1 MSISP
6 QGDPGAGEQDAKAVH
21 VDQAPGTQ
29 VGDHGMQDNRFTQV
43 TSGRDALVAGRDF
56 YVQDLHVH
64 VGDAPHAL
72 PRRPGKLGDMTTAA
86 ERLLVPGPEE
96 KQLAGRAG
104 TWTVTA
110 TMWPAPGAEPIVT
123 DGLVAERAMIG
134 LYLQETMQ
142 PAPGGT
148 GPDFRRIDYL
158 HYDRVEG
165 RWKYVSMDTRLPVSI
180 MPARS
185 FGPAGDR
192 TLRLQFEPLGF
203 VGFGEEVG
211 GTLMQSDMRITSQSP
226 DRELKQQHFI
236 VADGT
241 AREWLAVQ
249 YEYRR

>member
-1 MSISP
+1 MMAHAASGMCERGYAENNFQCPSEMTSTVPSVTLMAVWSSIAY
-6 QGDPGAGEQDAKAVH
+6 AGHAISA
-21 VDQAPGTQ
+21 DQRIGSRT
-29 VGDHGMQDNRFTQV
+29 HY
-43 TSGRDALVAGRDF
+43 LAGS
-56 YVQDLHVH
+56 
-64 VGDAPHAL
+64 
-72 PRRPGKLGDMTTAA
+72 GKLEGMTTAA

-96 KQLAGRAG
+96 QQLAGRAG

-110 TMWPAPGAEPIVT
+110 TMWPAPGAGPIVT
-123 DGLVAERAMIG
+123 GGLVAERTMIG
-134 LYLQETMQ
+134 LYLQETMR

-185 FGPAGDR
+185 FGPAENG

-203 VGFGEEVG
+203 VGFGDEVG
-211 GTLMQSDMRITSQSP
+211 GTLMQSDMRITTQSP
-226 DRELKQQHFI
+226 GRELKEQHFI

>member
-1 MSISP
+1 MCKMRVYGPSAHIRELTLPPFAGHRQSWADSRSWRLALGLQNGLFCTRQPGSP
-6 QGDPGAGEQDAKAVH
+6 NTLRRTQIGGSRTHYLAG
-21 VDQAPGTQ
+21 
-29 VGDHGMQDNRFTQV
+29 
-43 TSGRDALVAGRDF
+43 
-56 YVQDLHVH
+56 
-64 VGDAPHAL
+64 
-72 PRRPGKLGDMTTAA
+72 PGKLEGMTTAA

-96 KQLAGRAG
+96 QQLAGRAG
-104 TWTVTA
+104 TWTVIA

-123 DGLVAERAMIG
+123 DGLVAERTMIG
-134 LYLQETMQ
+134 LYLQETMH

-203 VGFGEEVG
+203 VGFGDEVG
-211 GTLMQSDMRITSQSP
+211 GTLMQSDMRITTQSP
-226 DRELKQQHFI
+226 GRELKQQHFI

>member
-1 MSISP
+1 
-6 QGDPGAGEQDAKAVH
+6 
-21 VDQAPGTQ
+21 
-29 VGDHGMQDNRFTQV
+29 
-43 TSGRDALVAGRDF
+43 
-56 YVQDLHVH
+56 
-64 VGDAPHAL
+64 
-72 PRRPGKLGDMTTAA
+72 MTTAA

-96 KQLAGRAG
+96 RQLAKRAG
-104 TWTVTA
+104 SWNVVA
-110 TMWPAPGAEPIVT
+110 TMWTAPGAEPMVT
-123 DGLVAERAMIG
+123 GGLTAERTMIG
-134 LYLQETMQ
+134 LYLQEVMQ
-142 PAPGGT
+142 PGDGD

-185 FGPAGDR
+185 FGPAQDR
-192 TLRLQFEPLGF
+192 TLRVQFEPLGF

-211 GTLMQSDMRITSQSP
+211 GTLMQSDMRITNQSP

>member
-1 MSISP
+1 M
-6 QGDPGAGEQDAKAVH
+6 
-21 VDQAPGTQ
+21 
-29 VGDHGMQDNRFTQV
+29 
-43 TSGRDALVAGRDF
+43 
-56 YVQDLHVH
+56 
-64 VGDAPHAL
+64 
-72 PRRPGKLGDMTTAA
+72 TAA

-110 TMWPAPGAEPIVT
+110 TMWPAPGAEPAVT
-123 DGLVAERAMIG
+123 VGLVAERVMIG
-134 LYLQETMQ
+134 LYLQETMR

-148 GPDFRRIDYL
+148 GPDFQRIDYL

-185 FGPAGDR
+185 FGAAENG

-203 VGFGEEVG
+203 VGFGEEAA
-211 GTLMQSDMRITSQSP
+211 GTLMQSDMRITTSAP
-226 DRELKQQHFI
+226 GRELKQQHFI
-236 VADGT
+236 LADGT
-241 AREWLAVQ
+241 ARDWLAVQ

>member
-1 MSISP
+1 
-6 QGDPGAGEQDAKAVH
+6 
-21 VDQAPGTQ
+21 
-29 VGDHGMQDNRFTQV
+29 
-43 TSGRDALVAGRDF
+43 
-56 YVQDLHVH
+56 
-64 VGDAPHAL
+64 
-72 PRRPGKLGDMTTAA
+72 MTTAA

-96 KQLAGRAG
+96 QHLAGRTG
-104 TWTVTA
+104 TWTVIA
-110 TMWPAPGAEPIVT
+110 TMWPAPGAEPIVS
-123 DGLVAERAMIG
+123 DGLVAERTMIG
-134 LYLQETMQ
+134 LYLQETMH
-142 PAPGGT
+142 PAPGGA

-185 FGPAGDR
+185 FGPAENG

-203 VGFGEEVG
+203 VGFGDEVG

-226 DRELKQQHFI
+226 GRELKQQHFI

>member
-1 MSISP
+1 M
-6 QGDPGAGEQDAKAVH
+6 
-21 VDQAPGTQ
+21 
-29 VGDHGMQDNRFTQV
+29 M
-43 TSGRDALVAGRDF
+43 
-56 YVQDLHVH
+56 
-64 VGDAPHAL
+64 
-72 PRRPGKLGDMTTAA
+72 TAA

-96 KQLAGRAG
+96 QQLAERAG

-110 TMWPAPGAEPIVT
+110 TMWPAPGDEAAGTEPVVT
-123 DGLVAERAMIG
+123 DGLVAERTMIG
-134 LYLQETMQ
+134 LYLQETMH

-148 GPDFRRIDYL
+148 GPDFQRIDYL

-165 RWKYVSMDTRLPVSI
+165 RWKYVSMDTRLPVSV

-185 FGPAGDR
+185 FGPAENG

-203 VGFGEEVG
+203 VGFGDEVG
-211 GTLMQSDMRITSQSP
+211 GTLMQSDLRITTRSP
-226 DRELKQQHFI
+226 GRELKQQHFI

>member
-1 MSISP
+1 VNTTDQTYTAEP
-6 QGDPGAGEQDAKAVH
+6 VDGEQPNAELCADGLSAI
-21 VDQAPGTQ
+21 P
-29 VGDHGMQDNRFTQV
+29 
-43 TSGRDALVAGRDF
+43 VAGSRQIGGSRTH
-56 YVQDLHVH
+56 YLA
-64 VGDAPHAL
+64 G
-72 PRRPGKLGDMTTAA
+72 PGKLGGMTTAA

-96 KQLAGRAG
+96 KQLAERAG

-134 LYLQETMQ
+134 LYLQETMH

-226 DRELKQQHFI
+226 DRELKRQHFI